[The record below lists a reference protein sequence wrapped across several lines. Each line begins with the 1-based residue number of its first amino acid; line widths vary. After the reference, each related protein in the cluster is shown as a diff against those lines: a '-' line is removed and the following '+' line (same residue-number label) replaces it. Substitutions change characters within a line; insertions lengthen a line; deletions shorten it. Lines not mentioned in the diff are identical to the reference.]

1 MATKKAKRKSKPAP
15 KAVLAAAVVPQRM
28 YHCRCYK
35 IGDGYEMWYST
46 QPVGRIGGL
55 SRVRCSNV
63 GLAILLRPK
72 WLEVEA

>member
-35 IGDGYEMWYST
+35 IGDGYEMWVLDPASGTYRGPIPCTMQQCRACNTSAAEV
-46 QPVGRIGGL
+46 VG
-55 SRVRCSNV
+55 S
-63 GLAILLRPK
+63 
-72 WLEVEA
+72 